1 MIKRVKA
8 GNFWFVAVK
17 NLDGIRIDV
26 VRTLSIPPHYNVS
39 PEDFNFRAV
48 TKHVDR
54 CFVLEKA
61 AIASWRIFYV
71 HFIEREI
78 GGNDVM
84 YEFKL
89 KASQFIF
96 NGDFERKFVDSLY
109 IRHLFFKIDFE
120 DERRAGPFCKH

>member
-1 MIKRVKA
+1 M
-8 GNFWFVAVK
+8 
-17 NLDGIRIDV
+17 
-26 VRTLSIPPHYNVS
+26 LSIPPHYNVF
-39 PEDFNFRAV
+39 PEDFNIRAL
-48 TKHVDR
+48 TKHVDK

-78 GGNDVM
+78 GRNVM

-96 NGDFERKFVDSLY
+96 NGDFERKFVESLY
-109 IRHLFFKIDFE
+109 IRHLFF
-120 DERRAGPFCKH
+120 

>member
-1 MIKRVKA
+1 MSRRLVFHHII
-8 GNFWFVAVK
+8 N
-17 NLDGIRIDV
+17 
-26 VRTLSIPPHYNVS
+26 NVFS
-39 PEDFNFRAV
+39 EDFNIRAL
-48 TKHVDR
+48 TKHVDK

-61 AIASWRIFYV
+61 AIASWRIFYA
-71 HFIEREI
+71 HSIEREI

-109 IRHLFFKIDFE
+109 GRHLFFKIDF
-120 DERRAGPFCKH
+120 DDGRREGPFCKH

>member
-1 MIKRVKA
+1 MDK
-8 GNFWFVAVK
+8 
-17 NLDGIRIDV
+17 
-26 VRTLSIPPHYNVS
+26 
-39 PEDFNFRAV
+39 
-48 TKHVDR
+48 

-109 IRHLFFKIDFE
+109 IQHLFFKIVFD
-120 DERRAGPFCKH
+120 DGRREGPFCKH

>member
-1 MIKRVKA
+1 MDK
-8 GNFWFVAVK
+8 
-17 NLDGIRIDV
+17 
-26 VRTLSIPPHYNVS
+26 
-39 PEDFNFRAV
+39 
-48 TKHVDR
+48 

-78 GGNDVM
+78 DGNDVM

-109 IRHLFFKIDFE
+109 IRHLFFLRLISTMGGEKDLSANIKRAFLVE
-120 DERRAGPFCKH
+120 EMAWPLERVFMDSPSPFAILPTISLFQAFGIAARTPA

>member
-1 MIKRVKA
+1 MDK
-8 GNFWFVAVK
+8 
-17 NLDGIRIDV
+17 
-26 VRTLSIPPHYNVS
+26 
-39 PEDFNFRAV
+39 
-48 TKHVDR
+48 

-71 HFIEREI
+71 HFIKREI

-96 NGDFERKFVDSLY
+96 NGDFERSS
-109 IRHLFFKIDFE
+109 
-120 DERRAGPFCKH
+120 

>member
-1 MIKRVKA
+1 MDK
-8 GNFWFVAVK
+8 
-17 NLDGIRIDV
+17 
-26 VRTLSIPPHYNVS
+26 
-39 PEDFNFRAV
+39 
-48 TKHVDR
+48 

-78 GGNDVM
+78 GGNDIM

-96 NGDFERKFVDSLY
+96 NGDFERKSVDSLY
-109 IRHLFFKIDFE
+109 IQHLFFKIDFN
-120 DERRAGPFCKH
+120 DERREGPFCKH